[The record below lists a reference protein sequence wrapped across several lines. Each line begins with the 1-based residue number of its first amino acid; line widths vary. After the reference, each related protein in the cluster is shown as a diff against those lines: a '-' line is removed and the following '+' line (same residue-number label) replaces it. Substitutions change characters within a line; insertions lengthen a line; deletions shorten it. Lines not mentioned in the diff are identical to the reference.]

1 MEKSGDFFR
10 WVMEGTAS
18 EGAEYE
24 GVMSMEK
31 AYAEDRADLASCSLR
46 SDERWRRSSFC
57 ACRQMNQMFYIP

>member
-10 WVMEGTAS
+10 WVMEGTAA

-31 AYAEDRADLASCSLR
+31 SYAED
-46 SDERWRRSSFC
+46 C
-57 ACRQMNQMFYIP
+57 APEACVRQQ

>member
-10 WVMEGTAS
+10 WIMEGTAA

-57 ACRQMNQMFYIP
+57 ARR